1 MTPTTATATD
11 RVYNFSAGP
20 GVLPESVLRQVQED
34 VWNIRG
40 SGVGIMEHS
49 HRGKLYDQIIAE
61 ADERCRKIGNIPDD
75 YAILFMTGG
84 ATSQNHLIPMNL
96 MPEGGTADYAVTG
109 KWAADSQKTAK
120 LFGTSRVAYTSE
132 ATNHNH
138 VPTQDQLDLDANA
151 AYFHYTSN
159 NTIVGTQYHYVPKT
173 PGDVPLVCD
182 ASSDIFSEPIDIT
195 KFGLL
200 YAGAQK
206 NIGPA
211 GTTLVIVRKDLLERQ
226 PRTLPG
232 MLSYKVFA
240 DKESRPNTPPVFPI
254 YVVSL
259 VFQWILEQGGL
270 EPIAERNKAKAKVLY
285 DALDAS
291 DFWNAHAQPES
302 RSLMNITFRTPSEET
317 DALFLTAA
325 GKEGLVTMKGHRS
338 VGGMRASIYNAF
350 PAEGVNAL
358 VSFMKE
364 FERTHG

>member
-1 MTPTTATATD
+1 MSTATSTD

-20 GVLPESVLRQVQED
+20 GVLPETVLRQVQED

-40 SGVGIMEHS
+40 TGAGILEHS
-49 HRGKLYDQIIAE
+49 HRGKTFDAILEEAE
-61 ADERCRKIGNIPDD
+61 DRCRRIANIGDD

-96 MPEGGTADYAVTG
+96 LPEGGTADYAVTG
-109 KWAADSQKTAK
+109 KWAADSQKTCEM
-120 LFGTSRVAYTSE
+120 FGGSRVAYSSKDTGYD
-132 ATNHNH
+132 H
-138 VPTQDQLDLDANA
+138 VPTQEQLSLDPKA

-159 NTIVGTQYHYVPKT
+159 NTIMGTQYHYVPKT
-173 PGDVPLVCD
+173 PDGVPLVSD
-182 ASSDIFSEPIDIT
+182 ASSDIFSEPIDVT
-195 KFGLL
+195 QYGLI

-226 PRTLPG
+226 ARKIPA

-259 VFQWILEQGGL
+259 VFQWILDQGGL
-270 EPIAERNKAKAKVLY
+270 GPIQTRNQAKAKMIY
-285 DALDAS
+285 DVIDAS
-291 DFWNAHAQPES
+291 SFYKGHAKPGS
-302 RSLMNITFRTPSEET
+302 RSLMNITFHTPSEEL
-317 DALFLTAA
+317 DALFAKAA
-325 GKEGLVTMKGHRS
+325 GKEGLSTLQGYRS
-338 VGGMRASIYNAF
+338 LGGIRASVYNAF
-350 PAEGVNAL
+350 PVEGCEAL
-358 VSFMKE
+358 AGFMRE